1 MSIKKSLLNGVS
13 AVALTVVAAA
23 PAGAVPVGNFLF
35 GTSGNDVTVTDSLPV
50 TAGAL
55 TSLSSQINNALNIST
70 LVNSV
75 TADGVIGIGIEAGSS
90 TTGGPASASNNGFIA
105 LTVANQFTAS
115 SAAPNSAYVI
125 DPNGI
130 PANGYATVGTSQ
142 INLGM
147 NNASATLGAIGQ
159 AGTSSTSTTSYST
172 LSGSGGTVS
181 FAVSGSMA
189 TVTGNTSGLTTEDG
203 QSLAI
208 GATMSTTT
216 MALLAGQSTPF
227 VVDGSGYDTGLLSN
241 PTSRSTNSF
250 QVNGDVI
257 TTTSTTTTTVGAVT
271 GGGNTVTFTN
281 SDIYGAP
288 VTLNSNTF
296 AATVT
301 GNLTSS
307 AISGNLPAA
316 SVGGTS
322 SHIATGTASAIIT
335 GVGTSSSGTNSPVGT
350 AIATVAPISVTN
362 VQQNIDPTSGT
373 TMSAN
378 NYNSLVGATYTGGA
392 GQAGGPVQTSLNTIS
407 STAYGN
413 SATLAVTLAG
423 GNATEINSGVLVFN
437 AQGNAGNFD
446 VLASSAST
454 MSVVSQVK
462 NATIYAQAMSGI
474 IGEGGSGS
482 SNTALNQFHN
492 SNVTANGNTI
502 AAVARLNNVTQ
513 NLSTDGALIANGA
526 LGGSGTLVIAPGN
539 NYSAASSTAGLST
552 SDATVTANAN
562 YVNFGYQHNL
572 SNNPGNYAGE
582 GGVQASS
589 LNDNANIGIFGGMV
603 NGAATIGGNTVQAM
617 TTGNQA
623 SVTTTLARAVAGAA
637 SITGQYQSN
646 TGGLDLSATVSAPSL
661 MISDNQGLT
670 TELTNPLYASVA
682 TAQSGSTYSNA
693 TLTIGSTSAGGGNAI
708 TAQVVG
714 NNATATAAVNE
725 AIPSGVL
732 STSVFSSTGIAPT
745 NVSGATGT
753 LTVLDP
759 TTSVMVMQDN
769 LNLGNLTTTV
779 TSPGNLNYYGSVFQI
794 DAVGVGGSGGLPG
807 GSATIGYNTVNANS
821 VGNLGAATAT
831 MTSGSNML
839 NGGVAVVTQQGNS
852 NGVISATLDGFNGIA
867 AVIDVGQAA
876 QDTGIVGSNASI
888 IGNSFG
894 ALALGNSAQGTLSLP
909 STAVAGG
916 TLSGEVFAPIT
927 VDSTSSGTGLSVHA
941 NYLVGNVQ
949 TNLGVTFAATNA
961 PVIST
966 SNTTT
971 TGMIIG
977 AGMISN
983 AGTVSVAS
991 NSLSTTT
998 VGNEYGGS
1006 LTNYMAA
1013 ASTSSGATSAAVASS
1028 QNNSGST
1035 FTSTLGTTNFLVGL
1049 VSAPQE
1055 IQGGLLNDGSTTT
1068 STSANSII
1076 ANSSVS
1082 VANNALSSIARGNS
1096 AALSM
1101 SGLGTS
1107 VSAGFEAGS
1116 GVGAEG
1122 NVGFNASNINSVGIY
1137 SAGVATLTNSQ
1148 VNNYQNLSSSAT
1160 TVSASVDVGMAG
1172 IVWANT
1178 SAASVTG
1185 SNLAVVGN
1193 TVSAL
1198 AQGNTASQTA
1208 AIGGTGGSIYEAGL
1222 ALVSGQYN
1230 VASDL
1235 GGISGATQSAFVSNQ
1250 WFTNS
1255 GGTSAAPVTASQLHV
1270 DNNSVAASST
1280 LNANIQSVTASAGSI
1295 VYGPTWGAVIAASG
1309 EGENGVQ
1316 SGGAIVANN
1325 HQGNLGMA
1333 SVAGTSNTTF
1343 SNAGTVFSDST
1354 LTVNGNSV
1362 VSTAIG
1368 NTATTTAVLPLLDS
1382 NVMVGNSQVNGFS
1395 AVSATNFDTM
1405 LQNSAIAGSGAS
1417 GTVALAN
1424 TPVSVNN
1431 NLVSAVATVNNFA
1444 ATISGLGQ
1452 DGSSVNRYGNAFT
1465 GFSGP
1470 SVTASTDLGNA
1481 PYVGLVN
1488 AQSAMSQFALAAT
1501 VNTTIN
1507 ISAQNVAD
1515 AGFTVAQN
1523 SPLTVS
1529 GNTVTSQ
1536 VSGNIASQTVNAT
1549 GTGSSQI
1556 AGGISV
1562 ANAQGNVGFGYS
1574 GVTSTTDI
1582 TVVSATGP
1590 YPQTIANSP
1599 VTITSNTV
1607 GSQVTG
1613 NQSTQAMS
1621 FASAVNAGGAGVNP
1635 NASSIS
1641 NATGNVAA
1649 YADYVLANSQT
1660 NSNGAIAALTDTTRI
1675 GYSGTAVQSPVNV
1688 NNNYVYAAAYGNNA
1702 SMSMTAPLST
1712 GSMQSSN
1719 FQGNNGVSISAAV
1732 TNTMVMANFAGGTT
1746 SNGAVNVNGNIVRAQ
1761 AVGNVVGSTI
1771 KAN

>member
-1 MSIKKSLLNGVS
+1 MSMKKSLLGGVS
-13 AVALTVVAAA
+13 AVALTVLAAA
-23 PAGAVPVGNFLF
+23 PAGAGPVGNFLF
-35 GTSGNDVTVTDSLPV
+35 GTSGNDVTVTSSLPV

-55 TSLSSQINNALNIST
+55 TSLSSQINNALSIST

-75 TADGVIGIGIEAGSS
+75 TADGTVGIGILAGSS
-90 TTGGPASASNNGFIA
+90 TVGGPASASNNGFIA

-125 DPNGI
+125 DPNGT
-130 PANGYATVGTSQ
+130 PAAGYATVGTSQ

-159 AGTSSTSTTSYST
+159 AGTSSTSTTT
-172 LSGSGGTVS
+172 VTTPAGSGGTIS
-181 FAVSGSMA
+181 FSVSGSTA
-189 TVTGNTSGLTTEDG
+189 TVTGNTSGLITGTYSG
-203 QSLAI
+203 GTQSLAS

-216 MALLAGQSTPF
+216 MQALSLHGFETSGGNGYHTGALSFAIGEGSNSFSVLGQS
-227 VVDGSGYDTGLLSN
+227 SA
-241 PTSRSTNSF
+241 
-250 QVNGDVI
+250 
-257 TTTSTTTTTVGAVT
+257 TTSTTTTTVGGAS
-271 GGGNTVTFTN
+271 GGSNTVTFTN

-335 GVGTSSSGTNSPVGT
+335 GVGTSSGGTNSPVGT

-378 NYNSLVGATYTGGA
+378 NYNSLVGATYTGAA

-407 STAYGN
+407 STAYAN
-413 SATLAVTLAG
+413 SATLAATLTG

-437 AQGNAGNFD
+437 AQGNAGNSGATGTTLILD
-446 VLASSAST
+446 ATV
-454 MSVVSQVK
+454 Q
-462 NATIYAQAMSGI
+462 NATIYAQAMHV
-474 IGEGGSGS
+474 GEGVSGATT
-482 SNTALNQFHN
+482 TALNQFHN
-492 SNVTANGNTI
+492 SNVIANGNTI
-502 AAVARLNNVTQ
+502 AADARLNNVTQ
-513 NLSTDGALIANGA
+513 TLSTDGALLANGS
-526 LGGSGTLVIAPGN
+526 LGAAGTLIIAPGN
-539 NYSAASSTAGLST
+539 DYSSASSTAGLTT
-552 SDATVTANAN
+552 SGATVTANAN

-572 SNNPGNYAGE
+572 SDNTGNIAGE
-582 GGVQASS
+582 GGVGATS

-623 SVTTTLARAVAGAA
+623 SVTTTLASAVAGAA

-670 TELTNPLYASVA
+670 TALMNPLFANVA
-682 TAQSGSTYSNA
+682 PATSGSTYSDA

-779 TSPGNLNYYGSVFQI
+779 TSPDNLNHYGSVFQI

-916 TLSGEVFAPIT
+916 TLSGEGFAPIT
-927 VDSTSSGTGLSVHA
+927 VDSTSSGTGLSVYA

-966 SNTTT
+966 SNATT

-1035 FTSTLGTTNFLVGL
+1035 FTSTLGNTNFLVGL
-1049 VSAPQE
+1049 VSAPQD

-1068 STSANSII
+1068 YSTSANSII

-1107 VSAGFEAGS
+1107 VPAGFEAGS

-1122 NVGFNASNINSVGIY
+1122 NVGFNASNFNSVGIY

-1148 VNNYQNLSSSAT
+1148 VNNYQNLSSPAT
-1160 TVSASVDVGMAG
+1160 TVSASVDYGVAG

-1230 VASDL
+1230 VGPDL
-1235 GGISGATQSAFVSNQ
+1235 GGISGATQSAFVTNQ

-1270 DNNSVAASST
+1270 DNNSVSATST
-1280 LNANIQSVTASAGSI
+1280 LNANIQSVTASSGSI
-1295 VYGPTWGAVIAASG
+1295 LMGPTFGGVDAASG
-1309 EGENGVQ
+1309 EGNNSVYLD
-1316 SGGAIVANN
+1316 GGIIAAN
-1325 HQGNLGMA
+1325 HQGNFGMA
-1333 SVAGTSNTTF
+1333 TSAMSSEVTF
-1343 SNAGTVFSDST
+1343 TNAGTVFSDST
-1354 LTVNGNSV
+1354 LTTNLNSV
-1362 VSTAIG
+1362 TAAAIG
-1368 NTATTTAVLPLLDS
+1368 NTATTTATLPLLDS
-1382 NVMVGNSQVNGFS
+1382 NVMIGNSQVNAYGAVVAVAGF
-1395 AVSATNFDTM
+1395 TLIET
-1405 LQNSAIAGSGAS
+1405 SAIAGSGAS

-1424 TPVSVNN
+1424 STVSANN
-1431 NLVSAVATVNNFA
+1431 NLVSAVATVNNFD
-1444 ATISGLGQ
+1444 ATVSGLGQ
-1452 DGSSVNRYGNAFT
+1452 DGSAVNRYGNAFA
-1465 GFSGP
+1465 GMSGATA
-1470 SVTASTDLGNA
+1470 TASTDISFTT

-1488 AQSAMSQFALAAT
+1488 AQSGLFQIASA
-1501 VNTTIN
+1501 VNSDTNIN
-1507 ISAQNVAD
+1507 IIAANVAD
-1515 AGFTVAQN
+1515 AGYNVTQN
-1523 SPLTVS
+1523 TPMTIS

-1536 VSGNIASQTVNAT
+1536 VTGNIASQTVNAT

-1556 AGGISV
+1556 TGGISV
-1562 ANAQGNVGFGYS
+1562 VNAQANVNFGYS
-1574 GVTSTTDI
+1574 GMTQSTEI
-1582 TVVSATGP
+1582 SIYSQTGP

-1607 GSQVTG
+1607 GSQASG
-1613 NQSTQAMS
+1613 NQSTQSMA
-1621 FASAVNAGGAGVNP
+1621 FASTVNAGGAGTAT
-1635 NASSIS
+1635 NASVITPAGSVS
-1641 NATGNVAA
+1641 A

-1660 NSNGAIAALTDTTRI
+1660 NSLGTIAAQTMNTTI

>member
-23 PAGAVPVGNFLF
+23 PAGAVGNFLF
-35 GTSGNDVTVTDSLPV
+35 ATSGNDVTVTDSLP
-50 TAGAL
+50 ANGAI

-75 TADGVIGIGIEAGSS
+75 TADGMIGIGIEAGSS
-90 TTGGPASASNNGFIA
+90 GTGGPASASNNGFIA

-147 NNASATLGAIGQ
+147 NDASATLGAIGQ
-159 AGTSSTSTTSYST
+159 AGTSG
-172 LSGSGGTVS
+172 GS
-181 FAVSGSMA
+181 
-189 TVTGNTSGLTTEDG
+189 
-203 QSLAI
+203 
-208 GATMSTTT
+208 
-216 MALLAGQSTPF
+216 
-227 VVDGSGYDTGLLSN
+227 
-241 PTSRSTNSF
+241 
-250 QVNGDVI
+250 
-257 TTTSTTTTTVGAVT
+257 
-271 GGGNTVTFTN
+271 NTVTFTN

-316 SVGGTS
+316 SSGGTS
-322 SHIATGTASAIIT
+322 SNIATGTASAIIK
-335 GVGTSSSGTNSPVGT
+335 GVGTSSGGTNSPVGT

-378 NYNSLVGATYTGGA
+378 NYNSLVGATYTGAA

-407 STAYGN
+407 STAYAN
-413 SATLAVTLAG
+413 SATLAATLTG

-437 AQGNAGNFD
+437 AQGNAGNSD
-446 VLASSAST
+446 ATGTTLILDAKV
-454 MSVVSQVK
+454 Q

-502 AAVARLNNVTQ
+502 AAVARLNDVTQ

-670 TELTNPLYASVA
+670 TALMNPLFANVA
-682 TAQSGSTYSNA
+682 PATSGSTYSDA

-708 TAQVVG
+708 TAQVIG

-725 AIPSGVL
+725 AIPSDVL

-916 TLSGEVFAPIT
+916 TLSGEGVAPIT
-927 VDSTSSGTGLSVHA
+927 VDSTSSGTGLSVNA

-961 PVIST
+961 PVIFT

-1049 VSAPQE
+1049 VSAPQD
-1055 IQGGLLNDGSTTT
+1055 IQGGLFNDGSTTF

-1107 VSAGFEAGS
+1107 VPAGFEAGS

-1148 VNNYQNLSSSAT
+1148 VNNYQNLSSAAT
-1160 TVSASVDVGMAG
+1160 TVSASVDTGLAG

-1230 VASDL
+1230 VGPDL
-1235 GGISGATQSAFVSNQ
+1235 GGISGATQSAFVTNQ
-1250 WFTNS
+1250 WFTNF

-1270 DNNSVAASST
+1270 DNNSVSATST
-1280 LNANIQSVTASAGSI
+1280 LNANIQSVTASSGSI
-1295 VYGPTWGAVIAASG
+1295 VYGPTWGGVMAASG
-1309 EGENGVQ
+1309 EGENAVQ

-1333 SVAGTSNTTF
+1333 TLAMSSDVTF
-1343 SNAGTVFSDST
+1343 TNAGTVFSDST
-1354 LTVNGNSV
+1354 LTTNLNSV
-1362 VSTAIG
+1362 TAAATG
-1368 NTATTTAVLPLLDS
+1368 NTATTTATLPLLDS
-1382 NVMVGNSQVNGFS
+1382 NVMIGNSQVNAYGAVVAGAGF
-1395 AVSATNFDTM
+1395 TLIET
-1405 LQNSAIAGSGAS
+1405 SAIAGSGAS
-1417 GTVALAN
+1417 GTVALADS
-1424 TPVSVNN
+1424 TVSANN

-1444 ATISGLGQ
+1444 ATVSGLGQ
-1452 DGSSVNRYGNAFT
+1452 DGSAVNRYGNAFA
-1465 GFSGP
+1465 GMSGATA
-1470 SVTASTDLGNA
+1470 TASTDFSST

-1488 AQSAMSQFALAAT
+1488 AQSGLFQNAEA
-1501 VNTTIN
+1501 VNSDTKIN
-1507 ISAQNVAD
+1507 ITAANVAD
-1515 AGFTVAQN
+1515 AGYNVTQN
-1523 SPLTVS
+1523 TPMTIS

-1536 VSGNIASQTVNAT
+1536 VTGNIASQTVNAT

-1556 AGGISV
+1556 TGGISV
-1562 ANAQGNVGFGYS
+1562 ANAQANASFGYS
-1574 GVTSTTDI
+1574 GMTQSTEI
-1582 TVVSATGP
+1582 SIYSQTGP

-1607 GSQVTG
+1607 GSQASG
-1613 NQSTQAMS
+1613 NQSTQSMA
-1621 FASAVNAGGAGVNP
+1621 FASTVNAGGAGTAT
-1635 NASSIS
+1635 NASVITPAGSVS
-1641 NATGNVAA
+1641 A

-1660 NSNGAIAALTDTTRI
+1660 NSLGTIAAQTMNTTI

>member
-23 PAGAVPVGNFLF
+23 PAGAVGNFLF
-35 GTSGNDVTVTDSLPV
+35 ATSGNDVTVTDSLP
-50 TAGAL
+50 ANGAI

-75 TADGVIGIGIEAGSS
+75 TADGMIGIGIEAGSS
-90 TTGGPASASNNGFIA
+90 GTGGPASASNNGFIA

-147 NNASATLGAIGQ
+147 NDASATLGAIGQ
-159 AGTSSTSTTSYST
+159 AGTSG
-172 LSGSGGTVS
+172 GS
-181 FAVSGSMA
+181 
-189 TVTGNTSGLTTEDG
+189 
-203 QSLAI
+203 
-208 GATMSTTT
+208 
-216 MALLAGQSTPF
+216 
-227 VVDGSGYDTGLLSN
+227 
-241 PTSRSTNSF
+241 
-250 QVNGDVI
+250 
-257 TTTSTTTTTVGAVT
+257 
-271 GGGNTVTFTN
+271 NTVTFTN

-301 GNLTSS
+301 GNLTNS
-307 AISGNLPAA
+307 AISGNLPAG
-316 SVGGTS
+316 SVGDPS
-322 SHIATGTASAIIT
+322 SDIATGTASAIIK
-335 GVGTSSSGTNSPVGT
+335 GVGTNGGTNSPVGT

-378 NYNSLVGATYTGGA
+378 NYNSLVGATYTGAA
-392 GQAGGPVQTSLNTIS
+392 GQAGSEVQTSLNTIS
-407 STAYGN
+407 STAYAN
-413 SATLAVTLAG
+413 SATLAATLTG
-423 GNATEINSGVLVFN
+423 GHATEINSGVLVFN
-437 AQGNAGNFD
+437 AQGNAGNSGATGTTLILD
-446 VLASSAST
+446 AKV
-454 MSVVSQVK
+454 Q
-462 NATIYAQAMSGI
+462 NATIYAQAMHV
-474 IGEGGSGS
+474 GEGVSGATT
-482 SNTALNQFHN
+482 TALNQFHN

-513 NLSTDGALIANGA
+513 TLSTDGALLANGS
-526 LGGSGTLVIAPGN
+526 LGAAGTLIIAPGN
-539 NYSAASSTAGLST
+539 DYSSASSTAGLTT
-552 SDATVTANAN
+552 SGATVTANAN

-572 SNNPGNYAGE
+572 SDNTGNIAGE
-582 GGVQASS
+582 GGVRATS

-670 TELTNPLYASVA
+670 TALMNPLFANVA
-682 TAQSGSTYSNA
+682 PATSGSTYSDA

-759 TTSVMVMQDN
+759 TTSVMVMQNN

-779 TSPGNLNYYGSVFQI
+779 TSPVNYYGSVFQI

-852 NGVISATLDGFNGIA
+852 NGVISATLDGLNGIA

-909 STAVAGG
+909 SNAVAGG
-916 TLSGEVFAPIT
+916 TLSGGGFAPIT
-927 VDSTSSGTGLSVHA
+927 VDSTSSGTGLSVYA

-961 PVIST
+961 PVTST
-966 SNTTT
+966 TTTTT

-1013 ASTSSGATSAAVASS
+1013 ASTNDGATSAAVASS
-1028 QNNSGST
+1028 QNNSSST
-1035 FTSTLGTTNFLVGL
+1035 FTSTLGTTTFLVGL
-1049 VSAPQE
+1049 VSAPQD
-1055 IQGGLLNDGSTTT
+1055 IQVGLLNDGSTTT
-1068 STSANSII
+1068 YSTNAYSII

-1107 VSAGFEAGS
+1107 VPAGFGAGS
-1116 GVGAEG
+1116 GGGAEG

-1137 SAGVATLTNSQ
+1137 SAGIATLTNSQ

-1160 TVSASVDVGMAG
+1160 TVSASVDTGRAG

-1230 VASDL
+1230 VGPDL
-1235 GGISGATQSAFVSNQ
+1235 VGSSGATQSAFVTNQ

-1255 GGTSAAPVTASQLHV
+1255 GGTSAATVTASQLHV

-1295 VYGPTWGAVIAASG
+1295 VYGPTTWGGVIAASG
-1309 EGENGVQ
+1309 EGENSVQ

-1333 SVAGTSNTTF
+1333 SVAGTSKTTF

-1382 NVMVGNSQVNGFS
+1382 NVMVGNSQVNGS
-1395 AVSATNFDTM
+1395 GAIAATNYYTT
-1405 LQNSAIAGSGAS
+1405 LQNSAIAGSGF
-1417 GTVALAN
+1417 TVALAN

-1452 DGSSVNRYGNAFT
+1452 DASAVNRYGNAFAGMSDAT
-1465 GFSGP
+1465 A
-1470 SVTASTDLGNA
+1470 TASTDISSTPYVGLST

-1488 AQSAMSQFALAAT
+1488 AQSAMSQSADADTF
-1501 VNTTIN
+1501 NTTIK
-1507 ISAQNVAD
+1507 ISAQNVA
-1515 AGFTVAQN
+1515 GTGSTVTQN

-1549 GTGSSQI
+1549 GTRSSQI

-1582 TVVSATGP
+1582 TVLSATGS

-1621 FASAVNAGGAGVNP
+1621 FASAVNAGGAGVNL

-1660 NSNGAIAALTDTTRI
+1660 NNIGTIAAQTMNTTI

-1746 SNGAVNVNGNIVRAQ
+1746 SNTSNGAVNVNGNIVRAQ

>member
-23 PAGAVPVGNFLF
+23 PAGASPVGNFLF
-35 GTSGNDVTVTDSLPV
+35 STSGNDVTVTDSLP
-50 TAGAL
+50 ANGAI

-147 NNASATLGAIGQ
+147 NDASATLGAIGQ
-159 AGTSSTSTTSYST
+159 AGTSSTSTTT
-172 LSGSGGTVS
+172 VTTPAGSGGTIS
-181 FAVSGSMA
+181 FSVSGSTA
-189 TVTGNTSGLTTEDG
+189 TVTGNTSGLTTG
-203 QSLAI
+203 TYSGGTQSLAS
-208 GATMSTTT
+208 GATMSILT
-216 MALLAGQSTPF
+216 MQALASHGFETLGGNGYHTGALSFAIAEGQNSFSVLGQS
-227 VVDGSGYDTGLLSN
+227 SA
-241 PTSRSTNSF
+241 
-250 QVNGDVI
+250 
-257 TTTSTTTTTVGAVT
+257 TTSTTTITVGGAS
-271 GGGNTVTFTN
+271 GGSNTVTFTN

-322 SHIATGTASAIIT
+322 SQIATGTASAIIT
-335 GVGTSSSGTNSPVGT
+335 GVGTSSGGTNSPVGT

-378 NYNSLVGATYTGGA
+378 NYNSLVGATYTGAA

-407 STAYGN
+407 STAYAN
-413 SATLAVTLAG
+413 SATLAATLTG

-437 AQGNAGNFD
+437 AQGNAGNSD
-446 VLASSAST
+446 ATGTTLILDAKV
-454 MSVVSQVK
+454 Q

-513 NLSTDGALIANGA
+513 NLSTDGALLANGS
-526 LGGSGTLVIAPGN
+526 LGAAGTLIIAPGN
-539 NYSAASSTAGLST
+539 DYSSAFSTAGLTT
-552 SDATVTANAN
+552 SGATVIANAN

-572 SNNPGNYAGE
+572 SDNTGNIAGE

-623 SVTTTLARAVAGAA
+623 SVTTTLALAVAGAA

-670 TELTNPLYASVA
+670 TALMNPLFANVA
-682 TAQSGSTYSNA
+682 PATSGSTYSDA

-708 TAQVVG
+708 TAQVIG

-916 TLSGEVFAPIT
+916 TLSGEGVAPIT
-927 VDSTSSGTGLSVHA
+927 VDSTSSGTGLSVNA

-961 PVIST
+961 PVIFT

-1049 VSAPQE
+1049 VSAPQD
-1055 IQGGLLNDGSTTT
+1055 IQGGLFNDGSTTF
-1068 STSANSII
+1068 STSARSCGT
-1076 ANSSVS
+1076 
-1082 VANNALSSIARGNS
+1082 ALR
-1096 AALSM
+1096 
-1101 SGLGTS
+1101 
-1107 VSAGFEAGS
+1107 AGS
-1116 GVGAEG
+1116 PMFSKA
-1122 NVGFNASNINSVGIY
+1122 NAAQMRIHIS
-1137 SAGVATLTNSQ
+1137 
-1148 VNNYQNLSSSAT
+1148 LSESSRIR
-1160 TVSASVDVGMAG
+1160 S
-1172 IVWANT
+1172 
-1178 SAASVTG
+1178 
-1185 SNLAVVGN
+1185 
-1193 TVSAL
+1193 
-1198 AQGNTASQTA
+1198 
-1208 AIGGTGGSIYEAGL
+1208 
-1222 ALVSGQYN
+1222 
-1230 VASDL
+1230 
-1235 GGISGATQSAFVSNQ
+1235 
-1250 WFTNS
+1250 
-1255 GGTSAAPVTASQLHV
+1255 
-1270 DNNSVAASST
+1270 
-1280 LNANIQSVTASAGSI
+1280 
-1295 VYGPTWGAVIAASG
+1295 
-1309 EGENGVQ
+1309 
-1316 SGGAIVANN
+1316 
-1325 HQGNLGMA
+1325 
-1333 SVAGTSNTTF
+1333 SVAGAARPSRNC
-1343 SNAGTVFSDST
+1343 
-1354 LTVNGNSV
+1354 
-1362 VSTAIG
+1362 
-1368 NTATTTAVLPLLDS
+1368 
-1382 NVMVGNSQVNGFS
+1382 S
-1395 AVSATNFDTM
+1395 AR
-1405 LQNSAIAGSGAS
+1405 Q
-1417 GTVALAN
+1417 
-1424 TPVSVNN
+1424 
-1431 NLVSAVATVNNFA
+1431 
-1444 ATISGLGQ
+1444 
-1452 DGSSVNRYGNAFT
+1452 
-1465 GFSGP
+1465 
-1470 SVTASTDLGNA
+1470 A
-1481 PYVGLVN
+1481 P
-1488 AQSAMSQFALAAT
+1488 
-1501 VNTTIN
+1501 
-1507 ISAQNVAD
+1507 
-1515 AGFTVAQN
+1515 
-1523 SPLTVS
+1523 
-1529 GNTVTSQ
+1529 
-1536 VSGNIASQTVNAT
+1536 
-1549 GTGSSQI
+1549 
-1556 AGGISV
+1556 
-1562 ANAQGNVGFGYS
+1562 
-1574 GVTSTTDI
+1574 
-1582 TVVSATGP
+1582 
-1590 YPQTIANSP
+1590 
-1599 VTITSNTV
+1599 
-1607 GSQVTG
+1607 
-1613 NQSTQAMS
+1613 
-1621 FASAVNAGGAGVNP
+1621 
-1635 NASSIS
+1635 
-1641 NATGNVAA
+1641 
-1649 YADYVLANSQT
+1649 
-1660 NSNGAIAALTDTTRI
+1660 
-1675 GYSGTAVQSPVNV
+1675 
-1688 NNNYVYAAAYGNNA
+1688 
-1702 SMSMTAPLST
+1702 
-1712 GSMQSSN
+1712 
-1719 FQGNNGVSISAAV
+1719 
-1732 TNTMVMANFAGGTT
+1732 
-1746 SNGAVNVNGNIVRAQ
+1746 
-1761 AVGNVVGSTI
+1761 
-1771 KAN
+1771 

>member
-23 PAGAVPVGNFLF
+23 PAGASPVGNFLF
-35 GTSGNDVTVTDSLPV
+35 STSGNDVTVTDSLP
-50 TAGAL
+50 ANGAI

-147 NNASATLGAIGQ
+147 NDASATLGAIGQ
-159 AGTSSTSTTSYST
+159 AGTSSTSTTT
-172 LSGSGGTVS
+172 VTTPAGSGGTIS
-181 FAVSGSMA
+181 FSVSGSTA
-189 TVTGNTSGLTTEDG
+189 TVTGNTSGLTTG
-203 QSLAI
+203 TYSGGTQSLAS
-208 GATMSTTT
+208 GATMSILT
-216 MALLAGQSTPF
+216 MQALASHGFETLGGNGYHTGALSFAIAEGQNSFSVLGQS
-227 VVDGSGYDTGLLSN
+227 SA
-241 PTSRSTNSF
+241 
-250 QVNGDVI
+250 
-257 TTTSTTTTTVGAVT
+257 TTSTTTITVGGAS
-271 GGGNTVTFTN
+271 GGSNTVTFTN

-322 SHIATGTASAIIT
+322 SQIATGTASAIIT
-335 GVGTSSSGTNSPVGT
+335 GVGTSSGGTNSPVGT

-407 STAYGN
+407 STAYAN
-413 SATLAVTLAG
+413 SATLAATLTG

-437 AQGNAGNFD
+437 AQGNAGNSD
-446 VLASSAST
+446 ATGTTLILDAKV
-454 MSVVSQVK
+454 Q

-513 NLSTDGALIANGA
+513 NLSTDGALLANGS
-526 LGGSGTLVIAPGN
+526 LGAAGTLIIAPGN
-539 NYSAASSTAGLST
+539 DYSSAFSTAGLTT
-552 SDATVTANAN
+552 SGATVIANAN

-572 SNNPGNYAGE
+572 SDNTGNIAGE

-623 SVTTTLARAVAGAA
+623 SVTTTLALAVAGAA

-670 TELTNPLYASVA
+670 TALMNPLFANVA
-682 TAQSGSTYSNA
+682 PATSGSTYSDA

-916 TLSGEVFAPIT
+916 TLSGEGVAPIT
-927 VDSTSSGTGLSVHA
+927 VDSTSSGTGLSVNA

-961 PVIST
+961 PVIFT

-1049 VSAPQE
+1049 VSAPQD
-1055 IQGGLLNDGSTTT
+1055 IQGGLFNDGSTTF

-1107 VSAGFEAGS
+1107 VPAGFEAGS

-1122 NVGFNASNINSVGIY
+1122 SVGFNASNINSVGIY

-1148 VNNYQNLSSSAT
+1148 VNNYQNLSSAAT
-1160 TVSASVDVGMAG
+1160 TVSASVDTGLAG

-1230 VASDL
+1230 VGPDL
-1235 GGISGATQSAFVSNQ
+1235 GGSSGATQSAFVTNQ
-1250 WFTNS
+1250 WFTNF

-1270 DNNSVAASST
+1270 DNNSVSATST
-1280 LNANIQSVTASAGSI
+1280 LNANIQSVTASSGSI
-1295 VYGPTWGAVIAASG
+1295 VYGPTWGGVMAASG
-1309 EGENGVQ
+1309 EGENAVQ

-1333 SVAGTSNTTF
+1333 TLAMSSDVTF
-1343 SNAGTVFSDST
+1343 TNAGTVFSDST
-1354 LTVNGNSV
+1354 LTTNLNSV
-1362 VSTAIG
+1362 TAAATG
-1368 NTATTTAVLPLLDS
+1368 NTATTTATLPLLDS
-1382 NVMVGNSQVNGFS
+1382 NVMIGNSQVNAYGAVVAGAGF
-1395 AVSATNFDTM
+1395 TLIET
-1405 LQNSAIAGSGAS
+1405 SAIAGSGAS
-1417 GTVALAN
+1417 GTVALADS
-1424 TPVSVNN
+1424 TVSANN

-1444 ATISGLGQ
+1444 ATVSGLGQ
-1452 DGSSVNRYGNAFT
+1452 DGSAVNRYGNAFT

-1488 AQSAMSQFALAAT
+1488 AQSAMSQFALAST

-1515 AGFTVAQN
+1515 TGFTVAQN

-1582 TVVSATGP
+1582 TVLSATGL

-1649 YADYVLANSQT
+1649 YADYVLANSQA